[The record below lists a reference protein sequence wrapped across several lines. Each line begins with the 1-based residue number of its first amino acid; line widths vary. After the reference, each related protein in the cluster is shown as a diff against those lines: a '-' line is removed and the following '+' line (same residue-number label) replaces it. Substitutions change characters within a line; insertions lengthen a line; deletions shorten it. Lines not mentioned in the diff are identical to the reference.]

1 MPKESPHGLVK
12 AQLRSASD
20 RYSKV
25 IKDRQAIEVVVE
37 VAGAGK
43 LMLEVDGAGGYSL
56 RGCPEATEAQKSRN
70 LLAAGVMRSEGIVAI
85 RPERAS
91 SGSDEHDPDRG
102 EALGKTLGN

>member
-1 MPKESPHGLVK
+1 MPKGPPNRLVK

-43 LMLEVDGAGGYSL
+43 LMLKVDEAGGYSL
-56 RGCPEATEAQKSRN
+56 RGYPETTEAQSRN
-70 LLAAGVMRSEGIVAI
+70 LLAVGVMRSEGMVAV
-85 RPERAS
+85 RPEVAS
-91 SGSDEHDPDRG
+91 GGDEHDPDSG
-102 EALGKTLGN
+102 VVVGN

>member
-37 VAGAGK
+37 VAGAGR
-43 LMLEVDGAGGYSL
+43 LVLEVDGAGGYSL
-56 RGCPEATEAQKSRN
+56 RGYPEATEDESKN
-70 LLAAGVMRSEGIVAI
+70 LLAVGVMRSEGVVAV
-85 RPERAS
+85 RPEVAS
-91 SGSDEHDPDRG
+91 AGDEHDPDSG
-102 EALGKTLGN
+102 DVGSN